1 MFLFIEL
8 QDISDKMIKYENRN
22 YAHQK
27 SHSVIL
33 QDIMNRNKG
42 LYGRFLKSNSKV
54 NKIAHKWF

>member
-1 MFLFIEL
+1 MFLFIE
-8 QDISDKMIKYENRN
+8 DISDKMIKYENRN

-27 SHSVIL
+27 S